1 MIVGRFLGWLLTGA
15 ALAVLVAEIVAWVEA
30 GTYRTIATG
39 ELWFDLHAASLNAAQ
54 AGIQRY
60 LFPALW
66 DPIVVTILL
75 WPAWAVLGVPGLALM
90 WGCRRRAGRSRR
102 MFENR

>member
-1 MIVGRFLGWLLTGA
+1 MIVGRILGWLLIGA
-15 ALAVLVAEIVAWVEA
+15 ALAVLVAEIVAWIEVGA
-30 GTYRTIATG
+30 YRPIAAG
-39 ELWFDLHAASLNAAQ
+39 ELWFDLHAASLNGVQ

-75 WPAWAVLGVPGLALM
+75 LPAWTVLGLPGLALL
-90 WGCRRRAGRSRR
+90 WGCRRRTTRSRR
-102 MFENR
+102 MFDNR